1 MKRWAVVENDK
12 PLQLIESADPVP
24 KGAEVMLEVMHCG
37 VCHSDLHFLHGSF
50 DLGGGQV
57 LRITD
62 RGVKLPCAPGHEIV
76 GRVVA
81 LGPEATGSTI
91 GDERVVYPWIGCGKC
106 ELCLSDRENLCY
118 QSNSLGVIRDGG
130 FGSHV
135 ILPNSSYLFEYG
147 GVDPALASTFACSG
161 LTVYS
166 AIKKLMPIDA
176 HRPILII
183 GAGGL
188 GTVAISMLR
197 ALGHDNILVVDP
209 SAQKR
214 QAALTAGARTA
225 LDNSNGLHAEQIM
238 DAAGGWLL
246 YALDFV
252 NKKETMTLAMNGLGK
267 GGKLVMV
274 GVGGGEYP
282 LSLASMIFRPRS
294 IMGTITGSRQDLR
307 EVISLAQS
315 GKLAPLPV
323 TRMHKDEANEALN
336 LLAAGKVVGRIV
348 LGSGAREQ
356 HVAGS
361 EL

>member
-1 MKRWAVVENDK
+1 MKRWAVVKNDE
-12 PLQLIESADPVP
+12 PLELIESADPVP

-37 VCHSDLHFLHGSF
+37 VCHSDLHFVHGSF

-57 LRITD
+57 LKITD

-81 LGPEATGSTI
+81 LGPAATGVRI

-135 ILPNSSYLFEYG
+135 VLPNSSYLFDYG
-147 GVDPALASTFACSG
+147 SVDPALASTFACSG

-166 AIKKLMPIDA
+166 AIRKLMPIDLKC
-176 HRPILII
+176 PVLII

-188 GTVAISMLR
+188 GSVAISMLR
-197 ALGHDNILVVDP
+197 ALEHDNILVVDP
-209 SAQKR
+209 SAEKR
-214 QAALTAGARTA
+214 KAALEAGATQA
-225 LDNSNGLHAEQIM
+225 LDNSSGLTADQITE
-238 DAAGGWLL
+238 AAGGWVF

-252 NKKETMTLAMNGLGK
+252 NKKETITLAMNCLGK
-267 GGKLVMV
+267 GGKLLMV

-282 LSLASMIFRPRS
+282 LSLAGMIFRPRS

-307 EVISLAQS
+307 EVIALAQS

-323 TRMHKDEANEALN
+323 TRMPKDDANKALR
-336 LLAAGKVVGRIV
+336 LLATGQVVGRIV
-348 LGSGAREQ
+348 LGSVNG
-356 HVAGS
+356 
-361 EL
+361 